1 MGQACMTL
9 EFIGVGFG
17 RTGTES
23 LKKAL
28 EILGLGPCHHM
39 YEVLSDSERYDHWLA
54 VLEGRADPDWDMLLA
69 GYRSSVDW
77 PVALYWRELA
87 ALFPDAKLILTVRE
101 TDDWYASMEKTILK
115 LMRDPDNNKMA
126 KALADRVFG
135 GAVEDR
141 VDVIASYEAH
151 NKAVSAHYGP
161 ERLLTCELGSGWAPL
176 CRFLDCAVPQ
186 TPYPSANE
194 AGSFLKRDEQLTASR
209 LARPVGRH

>member
-1 MGQACMTL
+1 MTL

-23 LKKAL
+23 LKNAL

-77 PVALYWRELA
+77 PVAFYWRELA
-87 ALFPDAKLILTVRE
+87 TLFPDAKLILTVRKI
-101 TDDWYASMEKTILK
+101 DDWYASMEKTILK

-141 VDVIASYEAH
+141 IDVIASYEAH
-151 NKAVSAHYGP
+151 NEAVSAHYGP
-161 ERLLTCELGSGWAPL
+161 ERLLTYELGSGWAPL
-176 CRFLDCAVPQ
+176 CRFLDCAVPEI
-186 TPYPSANE
+186 PYPSANE
-194 AGSFLKRDEQLTASR
+194 AGNFLNRDEQLTASR
-209 LARPVGRH
+209 IAQDEHS